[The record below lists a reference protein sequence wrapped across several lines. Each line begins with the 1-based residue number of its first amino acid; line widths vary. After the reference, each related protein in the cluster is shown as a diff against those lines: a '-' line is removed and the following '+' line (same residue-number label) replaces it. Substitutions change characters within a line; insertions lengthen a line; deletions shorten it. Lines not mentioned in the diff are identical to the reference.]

1 MVALC
6 ALVHAAGLA
15 GISRLFHLEDAE
27 LKARKT
33 AATLGLIVVIALV
46 LFVLHLAEIALFA
59 ALYAGVGAAPD
70 FADALYYSASAYT
83 TAGNGIEDLGKGWR
97 LLGATEALAGFLLIG
112 WSVAYLV
119 ARLRRL
125 REQPSG
131 RLLALLAAGLGD
143 LPQDHLALE
152 AGEMVDEQYALEM
165 VHLVLEADREQTLDL
180 LFMGGALLVEPAG
193 ADPVGPVD
201 LAILVGHRKAALGIG
216 HLPVRMGDDLGIDE
230 D

>member
-1 MVALC
+1 MSRRVSESIGILQSGTKNEPRAAGAFAQGTSRNLLEFAFPEEAPALSSSIQLGAALAMVALC
-6 ALVHAAGLA
+6 ALVHAAGLS

-33 AATLGLIVVIALV
+33 AGTLGLVVVIALA
-46 LFVLHLAEIALFA
+46 LFVLHLAEIGLFA
-59 ALYAGVGAAPD
+59 ALYAGVAAAPD

-125 REQPSG
+125 RE
-131 RLLALLAAGLGD
+131 
-143 LPQDHLALE
+143 
-152 AGEMVDEQYALEM
+152 
-165 VHLVLEADREQTLDL
+165 
-180 LFMGGALLVEPAG
+180 
-193 ADPVGPVD
+193 
-201 LAILVGHRKAALGIG
+201 
-216 HLPVRMGDDLGIDE
+216 
-230 D
+230 